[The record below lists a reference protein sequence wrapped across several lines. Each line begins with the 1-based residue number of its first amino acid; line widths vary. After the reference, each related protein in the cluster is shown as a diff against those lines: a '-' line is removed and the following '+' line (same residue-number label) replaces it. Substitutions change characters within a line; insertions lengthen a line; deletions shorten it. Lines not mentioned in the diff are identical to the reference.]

1 MASFTNFLNKGSNFL
16 TGATSSVANRLARAG
31 LPIGGIFN
39 TKQQTS
45 LQSNVGSPSAT
56 SDWGVRIS
64 VSDAVYNDLMAGA
77 PIFPESFQKFKGL
90 RFPVTPFINMSHT
103 AAYDGRSVVHNN
115 YPYYAYQ
122 NSQVDQMTIAGA
134 FPVQTQKDGQN
145 WIASLHFLRT
155 VTKMYYGGVKNQG
168 NPPPVCKLNGYGDY
182 IYKDVPIVIT
192 NFTVEL
198 REQVDYIG
206 VNVRNGDSRS
216 ALEESIVA
224 PGTGQFGPA
233 NRYADVEGIS
243 PGQRNAMTGS
253 PTLATESTGSV
264 NYVPTDSLISVTVV
278 PVYSRNKI
286 SRLFN
291 LKDFASGDLTK
302 NRGFI

>member
-1 MASFTNFLNKGSNFL
+1 MASFSNFLNKGSNFL

-39 TKQQTS
+39 TKQQSS

-56 SDWGVRIS
+56 SDWAVKIS
-64 VSDAVYNDLMAGA
+64 VSDAVYDDLMSGA
-77 PIFPESFQKFKGL
+77 PIFPESFRKFKGI

-103 AAYDGRSVVHNN
+103 AAYDGRSVIHNN

-122 NSQVDQMTIAGA
+122 NSQVDQMTIAGS

-145 WIASLHFLRT
+145 WIATLHFLRT
-155 VTKMYYGGVKNQG
+155 VTKMYYGTGKNQG
-168 NPPPVCKLNGYGDY
+168 NPPPVCRLNGYGDY
-182 IYKDVPIVIT
+182 VYKDVPIVIT

-206 VNVRNGDSRS
+206 INVRTGDSQS
-216 ALEESIVA
+216 AIQEAITGTVD
-224 PGTGQFGPA
+224 PGLT
-233 NRYADVEGIS
+233 ADAGFL
-243 PGQRNAMTGS
+243 QGS
-253 PTLATESTGSV
+253 NVTRPVESTGSV

-286 SRLFN
+286 SRFN

-302 NRGFI
+302 NKGFI